1 MKNLKYQINTIAQ
14 YAARFSL
21 LFGLLQVAI
30 FAVYPNDVSIEFGI
44 AHLYPSIVV
53 HLVFLILVFITGF
66 KNRFNNKEHLR
77 TIGWILLNIPMA
89 YLCFILVVIRYGI

>member
-1 MKNLKYQINTIAQ
+1 MKNSQYQINTIAQ

-44 AHLYPSIVV
+44 AHLYPSIAI
-53 HLVFLILVFITGF
+53 HLVLLLLVLLNAI
-66 KNRFNNKEHLR
+66 KNGMGTNEHLS
-77 TIGWILLNIPMA
+77 TIGWLLLNIPMA
-89 YLCFILVVIRYGI
+89 YLCFILVVMRYGL